1 MNAENCTYQKDD
13 VVKKWLTGDDEC
25 NAYSEDRSYL
35 GKQTRSRTIQAQTV
49 CRSRIL
55 LLKADG
61 ESIDSIADKVGINRC
76 SVMLCLKKFKEGG
89 IENALFDAPGRG
101 RNAEITDDEKAWII
115 NIACQKPVDLGY
127 SAEVWTIALLTKH
140 INKFAESAGHTRLS
154 TISQS
159 KVRTIL
165 EEADIK
171 PNKITY
177 YCENRDPDFDQKMHN
192 VLLVYKQLSFQFD
205 EDEQVIHVLSY
216 DEKPGIQVIATTNE
230 DLPHDEN
237 HKTISRDYEYKRL
250 GTVSLLAGIDLQT
263 GEAIPLV
270 RERHSS
276 KEYIEFLQLLDKKY
290 PKEDKIRLVL
300 DNLKVHTSEETRK
313 YLSTVPGRFE
323 FVFTPKHG
331 SWLNL
336 VEGFFS
342 KLTRQSLKG
351 IRVKTK
357 EELVERIYKYF
368 EEVNAEPVV
377 YHWKYKLDEI
387 DPDEEVQVETLPFK
401 KSS

>member
-1 MNAENCTYQKDD
+1 MGRKSSTIT
-13 VVKKWLTGDDEC
+13 L
-25 NAYSEDRSYL
+25 SFEDRAYL
-35 GKQTRSRTIQAQTV
+35 ETQTKARTIQAQTV
-49 CRSRIL
+49 ARARIL

-61 ESIDSIADKVGINRC
+61 YSIEAIADKVDMNRK
-76 SVMLCLKKFKEGG
+76 SVMLCINKFNEGG

-127 SAEVWTIALLTKH
+127 SAEVWTRALLTKH
-140 INKFAESAGHTRLS
+140 INKFAEEAGHTRLS

-165 EEADIK
+165 KEADIK
-171 PNKITY
+171 PNKIKY
-177 YCENRDPDFDQKMHN
+177 YCENRDPNFDQKMHN
-192 VLLVYKQLSFQFD
+192 VLLVYKQLSLQFD
-205 EDEQVIHVLSY
+205 ENGELLPFGDDDQIIHVLSY
-216 DEKPGIQVIATTNE
+216 DEKPGIQAIATTSD
-230 DLPHDEN
+230 DLLPDDN
-237 HKTISRDYEYKRL
+237 HSTISRDYEYKRL
-250 GTVSLLAGIDLQT
+250 GTISLLTGIDLQT

-270 RERHSS
+270 
-276 KEYIEFLQLLDKKY
+276 KESHNSNDYIEFLKLLDNKY

-300 DNLKVHTSEETRK
+300 DNLKVHSSVETRK
-313 YLSTVPGRFE
+313 YLATVPGRFE

-342 KLTRQSLKG
+342 KMTRQMLKG

-357 EELVERIYKYF
+357 DELVKRIYKYF
-368 EEVNAEPVV
+368 EEANEEPVV

-387 DPDEEVQVETLPFK
+387 DPNEEVQVETLPLE